1 MADASAGSL
10 LSPGIIEPPPKRR
23 RFSEPQKFLPVAFV
37 SCTIC
42 FLWTVYVYYHCC
54 PMLQLGAWR
63 RPGPVDRDA
72 RWRGLVE
79 VVVFHYLTAM
89 LLICY
94 VRSILMHPGDIPEND
109 PQWEYQPQDG
119 RCSPNW
125 VPMGLQEMKRTG
137 LRRHCKWCGKYKPDR
152 CHHCRVCKTCILKM
166 DHHCPWIYNC
176 VGFRNHKFF
185 FLLLFYAAIDCHFI
199 AWTMLETVKSSVDNS
214 TPFTTMFFLLFGETL
229 SAFLGVLVTIFFG
242 FHVWLMFKSM
252 TTIEF
257 CEKAMKKTGYSSAYS
272 RGALG
277 NVQAVLG
284 DAFLLW
290 LLPFNT
296 PSGRGLHFVGE
307 DSPLVGDVESAQ
319 GSHRKSQHK
328 AGYGSARK
336 HSSGKARKSARSGQ
350 SSAHS
355 GGEDAAHGEAAAA
368 ASQDA
373 GPRQ

>member
-166 DHHCPWIYNC
+166 DHHCPWVNNC
-176 VGFRNHKFF
+176 VGFRN
-185 FLLLFYAAIDCHFI
+185 YRHFC
-199 AWTMLETVKSSVDNS
+199 L
-214 TPFTTMFFLLFGETL
+214 FLLFL
-229 SAFLGVLVTIFFG
+229 AAACSFVVAVFLRYGLLFRPPARHEGVDAHLAQEWMLASFLICCTILVALGILGG
-242 FHVWLMFKSM
+242 FHAYLVLTNQ

-257 CEKAMKKTGYSSAYS
+257 HGNCAARWATWKTGEKFRNPYD
-272 RGALG
+272 LG
-277 NVQAVLG
+277 VCRNFQQVFGPNPFCRCRWLLSWWAPPPLG
-284 DAFLLW
+284 D
-290 LLPFNT
+290 
-296 PSGRGLHFVGE
+296 GLEYPTFR
-307 DSPLVGDVESAQ
+307 PPATLA
-319 GSHRKSQHK
+319 
-328 AGYGSARK
+328 
-336 HSSGKARKSARSGQ
+336 
-350 SSAHS
+350 
-355 GGEDAAHGEAAAA
+355 
-368 ASQDA
+368 
-373 GPRQ
+373 